1 MVLNIP
7 DKFYGKYLYLHCS
20 HLFTSAIIDVI
31 KIYICILLFNE
42 LCGLK
47 LNLNLLIIY
56 WSKLIYRCM
65 HIYQWQWAKI

>member
-56 WSKLIYRCM
+56 
-65 HIYQWQWAKI
+65 